1 MIIAFD
7 KRKHI
12 NTSCSIDKNAVSRS
26 SGKSRNRME
35 SILGHMPTVKV
46 IFQHLQPISTTVPY
60 KKLTLDLGFFL
71 QTLIA

>member
-1 MIIAFD
+1 LTKENILTLHAALTKMLCQGVVVKAGTKWNQF
-7 KRKHI
+7 
-12 NTSCSIDKNAVSRS
+12 
-26 SGKSRNRME
+26 
-35 SILGHMPTVKV
+35 LGHMPTVKV